1 MQPGQ
6 RRGRSPDRPAL
17 VALALGLA
25 GLTYRLVLVLRTVP
39 GANSDEATMG
49 LAAIHIAGGKGLPVY
64 LYGQHYMG
72 TLEAYL
78 AAPLF
83 AVFGASTELLRL
95 PLLGLYAAF
104 VYLMYRLTRQL
115 YSPWLATFTVG
126 LLAPGSDR
134 VVREQATAQGG
145 YPEIKVTA
153 ALLLV
158 LAVALGQGLD
168 RRRWLRWLAFGAFGL
183 VAGLSVWADWL
194 VLPYLAAAG
203 AVLLMGCWRELL
215 RRLGLM
221 LGGFAVGVLPLIR
234 DNLTAPP
241 GQDSLS
247 VFLALNSG
255 SSAGAGP
262 TSLAD
267 QVHGGVLVGV
277 PLATGLCAP
286 AHCARWQMWWGP
298 LYLPLLLAAAAVAV
312 VDLRRRGSPA
322 LGQAQAQVRAP
333 QTGTDRRIRYAA
345 QLALVAAGGLTVLAY
360 ARSPAAA
367 TTPLSSA
374 RYLSILQLSLPA
386 VLWPLWRVAGWSWR
400 ALHWSAREPARD
412 AGPAWRA
419 GALGV
424 LAAGVLSALAAT
436 MLVATVALVAQV
448 RMIGDQERHERTL
461 AAAVQRAGVRYAYG
475 GYWTCNL
482 LTFVTQE
489 RVICAVLGEDLHPGQ
504 DRYQAYPRQ
513 VHAAARPAF
522 IFPVDTAPDIA
533 FRTYVRHH
541 DVKTTVTEAEGYRI
555 YQPAVTIR
563 PWS

>member
-1 MQPGQ
+1 V
-6 RRGRSPDRPAL
+6 

-25 GLTYRLVLVLRTVP
+25 GVAYRLALVLRTVP

-49 LAAIHIAGGKGLPVY
+49 LAAIHIARGEGLPVY

-83 AVFGASTELLRL
+83 AVFGASTALLRL
-95 PLLGLYAAF
+95 PLLGLYASF
-104 VYLMYRLTRQL
+104 VYLMYRLTRGL

-126 LLAPGSDR
+126 LLALGSDR

-145 YPEIKVTA
+145 YPEIKVA
-153 ALLLV
+153 AAVLLV
-158 LAVALGQGLD
+158 LAVALGQGQD
-168 RRRWLRWLAFGAFGL
+168 RRGRLRWLAFGAFGL
-183 VAGLSVWADWL
+183 VAGLAVWADWL

-203 AVLLMGCWRELL
+203 AVLLLGCWRELL

-221 LGGFAVGVLPLIR
+221 IGGFAVGVVPVIQ

-247 VFLALNSG
+247 VFLALNNNSG
-255 SSAGAGP
+255 GAAGP

-277 PLATGLCAP
+277 PLATGLCTP
-286 AHCARWQMWWGP
+286 EHCTRWQTWWAL
-298 LYLPLLLAAAAVAV
+298 LYLPLLLAAAALAVA
-312 VDLRRRGSPA
+312 DLRRGGSPGR
-322 LGQAQAQVRAP
+322 GQAQGPGRAP
-333 QTGTDRRIRYAA
+333 QTGTDRRIRYPA
-345 QLALVAAGGLTVLAY
+345 QLALVAAGGLTVAAY

-367 TTPLSSA
+367 TTPLFSA
-374 RYLSILQLSLPA
+374 RYLATLQLSLPA
-386 VLWPLWRVAGWSWR
+386 VLWPLWRVANRSGR
-400 ALHWSAREPARD
+400 ALRWSARESGSAR
-412 AGPAWRA
+412 RA

-424 LAAGVLSALAAT
+424 VAASVLSALAAT

-448 RMIGDQERHERTL
+448 RMIGQQERQERTL
-461 AAAVQRAGVRYAYG
+461 AAAVQRAGVRYVYG
-475 GYWTCNL
+475 GYWTCNR
-482 LTFVTQE
+482 LTFITQE

-504 DRYQAYPRQ
+504 DRYQAYAQQ
-513 VHAAARPAF
+513 VNAAARPAF
-522 IFPVDTAPDIA
+522 IFPVDTAPDVA
-533 FRTYVRHH
+533 FRTYLRHH
-541 DVKTTVTEAEGYRI
+541 DVKTIVTEAEGYRI
-555 YQPAVTIR
+555 YQPMVTIR